1 MTLRE
6 STVFEIANENIQNTF
21 LAEVNLKLEFAIYL
35 YEKDILTLE
44 QARKLAEISYLDFQ
58 KKLGNRYISIHYDEE
73 ELENDLETLKFLDQA

>member
-6 STVFEIANENIQNTF
+6 SKVFEIANENIQNTF

-44 QARKLAEISYLDFQ
+44 QAIKLAEFSYLDFQ
-58 KKLGNRYISIHYDEE
+58 KELGNRNISIHYDDE
-73 ELENDLETLKFLDQA
+73 ELEKDLETLSSHN